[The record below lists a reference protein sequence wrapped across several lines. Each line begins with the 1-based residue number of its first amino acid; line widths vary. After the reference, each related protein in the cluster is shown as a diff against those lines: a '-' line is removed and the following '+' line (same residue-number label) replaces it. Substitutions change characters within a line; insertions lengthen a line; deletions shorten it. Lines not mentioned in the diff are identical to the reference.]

1 MDEARLEQFMGK
13 AVTDM
18 AAASTVLMMTIGD
31 KVGLYKA
38 LAGAGPITS
47 EALAKK
53 TGLHERYVREWLGN
67 QTASGYV
74 TYDPASAS
82 YELPEEH
89 AFALADE
96 DSPVFLGGVFDVFG
110 AMWAAEERVVDAF
123 KTGNGI
129 GWHEQ
134 HPRLFRGTERFFRPG
149 YKANLTSAWIPA
161 LTGVEDKLRA
171 GASVADVGCGHG
183 ASTILMAQEYPKS
196 TFVGFDYHDGSI
208 EAASKSAAAAGVA
221 DRVSFEVAKA
231 SDYPGSYDLICFFDC
246 LHDMGDPVGAAEH
259 ARAALNPGGTVL
271 LVEPN
276 ANDNLEDNIGP

>member
-1 MDEARLEQFMGK
+1 RAPTRRFVSLSAARRRDRSPLGGQMDEARLEQFMGK

-18 AAASTVLMMTIGD
+18 AAASTLLMMTIGD

-38 LAGAGPITS
+38 MAGAGPITS
-47 EALAKK
+47 ESLAKK

-74 TYDPASAS
+74 TYDPATAS

-96 DSPVFLGGVFDVFG
+96 ESPVFLGGVFDVFG
-110 AMWAAEERVVDAF
+110 AMWAAEDRVVDAF
-123 KTGNGI
+123 QTGKGI

-161 LTGVEDKLRA
+161 LDGVEDKLRA

-183 ASTILMAQEYPKS
+183 ASTILM
-196 TFVGFDYHDGSI
+196 
-208 EAASKSAAAAGVA
+208 
-221 DRVSFEVAKA
+221 
-231 SDYPGSYDLICFFDC
+231 
-246 LHDMGDPVGAAEH
+246 
-259 ARAALNPGGTVL
+259 
-271 LVEPN
+271 
-276 ANDNLEDNIGP
+276 